1 MQNIETTL
9 KKILIIL
16 TTTLLL
22 AACSSDSD
30 TSVTNDGRRIP
41 LQVTGYI
48 ADTPHSITRAH
59 GTLWDAGDQIG
70 LYAVNSDTTEPIE
83 DGSNVCYS
91 TTSGGNTTGPTFL
104 LFSTSTPIILPATGN
119 IDVYGYYPYSSG
131 VTTPAAVAVSVS
143 KQDPQNA
150 IDLMTTGKV
159 STSTHNGTTPINS
172 ANSKSELLFQ
182 HRLTKLVFNLDLTEM
197 VSVSTTSL
205 TIGSQK
211 ASATYSIYTDVL
223 TCSGDANQEIT
234 AVVGT
239 ITDDLHKSYEAI
251 VLPNDASTNPAV
263 DRTVTIVVDGR
274 SYTFTIAK
282 SGASSNNKVVTS
294 SFETGRKYI
303 YNVKVYPFTIEVNT
317 EKYTEQW

>member
-172 ANSKSELLFQ
+172 ANSKCELLFQ

-251 VLPNDASTNPAV
+251 VLPNDASTNPAL
-263 DRTVTIVVDGR
+263 DRTVTIIVDGR

-282 SGASSNNKVVTS
+282 SGASSSNKVVTS
-294 SFETGRKYI
+294 SFDAGKKYI
-303 YNVKVYPFTIEVNT
+303 YNVKVYPFTIEVDT